1 MRAASLL
8 VISAVILVVGPGTCR
23 ALENSS
29 AISPVGSGTAPV
41 SSAGSGLVPSIN
53 PIDTSGNLVVTG
65 HVGGGRHFRGV
76 VPYQGTTDFMASP
89 GSLQNTS
96 GYFDSFLRRS
106 AGAGDFGQ
114 YSGRT
119 RPYYSPMETVTTTVP
134 GSKTVFRGPTVGL
147 GGITGERVSGLDLPR
162 EQLSYYQ
169 DSSVSQL
176 GGRPMS
182 MSRSELE
189 QLMPSMI
196 EQYPQGGEQPGKQAV
211 ERITAPSRDR
221 PGYFSRDFAEEYQS
235 RPGQVVDFNK
245 PYSEPFAGLGQPEPN
260 GLLRAGYRRQPGRSA
275 AGGGE
280 QRQAEQGGML
290 GQFSNTLEG
299 VWGMDVYDRMLWQ
312 MGKLPED
319 IAKLYG
325 AGQFE
330 GIAEMPET
338 TWQGDVNSGLAGIDA
353 ELGETGKATTKGD
366 LVAGKDAVKV
376 SALPSEYKSFA
387 AYSVDKFN
395 QHVRAAESYMKQGRY
410 YRAAA
415 AYTLASVY
423 KPGDPLGYAG
433 KSYALFAAGEY
444 MSSALFLSRALEMF
458 PEYAKV
464 KVDIV
469 AMVGDRDRV
478 ETRIADI
485 RDWEGRSNAGELDFL
500 LGYMYFELGRLEFA
514 KNSVDSA
521 LKKMPD
527 SAAVKALKQAIAE
540 RIANL

>member
-1 MRAASLL
+1 MKAASLL
-8 VISAVILVVGPGTCR
+8 VISAVILAVGPGTCR

-29 AISPVGSGTAPV
+29 AVSPVGSGTAPV
-41 SSAGSGLVPSIN
+41 SSAGSGLIPSIN
-53 PIDTSGNLVVTG
+53 PIDTSGNLVITG

-76 VPYQGTTDFMASP
+76 VPYQGATDFMASP
-89 GSLQNTS
+89 GSLQSTS

-134 GSKTVFRGPTVGL
+134 GGKTVFRGPTVGL

-162 EQLSYYQ
+162 EQLSYYR
-169 DSSVSQL
+169 DRAVSQL
-176 GGRPMS
+176 SGRPMS

-189 QLMPSMI
+189 QLMPSTI
-196 EQYPQGGEQPGKQAV
+196 AQYPQGGEQPDKQAV
-211 ERITAPSRDR
+211 ERITAPRRDR
-221 PGYFSRDFAEEYQS
+221 PGYFSRDFVEEY
-235 RPGQVVDFNK
+235 RPRLGQVGDFNK
-245 PYSEPFAGLGQPEPN
+245 PYSGPFAGIGQPEPN
-260 GLLRAGYRRQPGRSA
+260 GFSRAGYRRQPVRAVATGA
-275 AGGGE
+275 E
-280 QRQAEQGGML
+280 QRRAGML

-319 IAKLYG
+319 VAKLYG
-325 AGQFE
+325 IGQFE
-330 GIAEMPET
+330 GVAEMPET
-338 TWQGDVNSGLAGIDA
+338 TSQGDVNSGLAGIDV
-353 ELGETGKATTKGD
+353 ERGETEKATTKGD
-366 LVAGKDAVKV
+366 LAADMDAIKV

-410 YRAAA
+410 YRAAD

-423 KPGDPLGYAG
+423 KPGDPLAYAG

-478 ETRIADI
+478 ETRLADI
-485 RDWEGRSNAGELDFL
+485 RDWESRSNAGELDFL

-514 KNSVDSA
+514 KRSADSA